1 MILSIYFFIRVASVE
16 DFPTPFFAKFRKK
29 EKSGCNAWRCN
40 RLGKMVKCR
49 IYVLDAEYYALNVV
63 GNDAEEVAYEA
74 IQVMCF
80 MYQPKVIFSSP
91 ITTTPAAEPI
101 MSIEPPTPAQ

>member
-63 GNDAEEVAYEA
+63 GNDAEEVAYEGNPGDVLHVPA
-74 IQVMCF
+74 EGD
-80 MYQPKVIFSSP
+80 FSSP